1 MSQAARAR
9 VGETWG
15 PEGES
20 EARVESTSVVPVN
33 RDVAVAA
40 VAMESKAARISML
53 DCKRSSIAG
62 AADESSWAFSLVR
75 GAEDPESV
83 LFAMSG
89 VEEWSREIERRS
101 EERR

>member
-20 EARVESTSVVPVN
+20 DARVESTSVVPVK

-62 AADESSWAFSLVR
+62 VADESS
-75 GAEDPESV
+75 
-83 LFAMSG
+83 
-89 VEEWSREIERRS
+89 
-101 EERR
+101 